1 MVLRCQN
8 VWKLFVQS
16 CGARVVWLAPPLVEA
31 PVKKL
36 ATVLQITKQSGLSS
50 RSTSVSACLG
60 FFFGRGGF
68 RIRLEQ
74 DTASRLFPMVLQHFA
89 PSAPRVAEY
98 ARGRFLRSLPHRT
111 DPTWC
116 LRAGRSR
123 GGAVQDLQ
131 AGPLQGAL
139 RSRPEDRGLHLL
151 RGGGHQPTGQGQ
163 NLLRK
168 IKAYL

>member
-1 MVLRCQN
+1 MFGAAAHELCDWRPLWRKPTLRTGHRASNNKAKWIKFPKHFSQC
-8 VWKLFVQS
+8 LFGV
-16 CGARVVWLAPPLVEA
+16 
-31 PVKKL
+31 
-36 ATVLQITKQSGLSS
+36 
-50 RSTSVSACLG
+50 
-60 FFFGRGGF
+60 FFGGGGF
-68 RIRLEQ
+68 LIRLEQ

-89 PSAPRVAEY
+89 PSAPRVAAY
-98 ARGRFLRSLPHRT
+98 ARGRFPRSLPHRT
-111 DPTWC
+111 DPTRC

-151 RGGGHQPTGQGQ
+151 RGGGHQPAGQGQ
-163 NLLRK
+163 NLLRR